1 MTPSATA
8 DGARDLGAVE
18 RIYRSWGH
26 HPRLYA
32 AQDLVTFLG
41 RHRTIRR
48 RAVEAMGVGRGARV
62 LEVACGTG
70 RNFSYVED
78 AIGPEGTLVG
88 LDYSQ
93 EVLDAAR
100 GAVARHRWSNIR
112 LVHGD
117 AAELDVGSEPF
128 DGVLCVLGF
137 SAMPGHFAALQRCQA
152 VLRPDGRLSV
162 CDARL
167 FSGRLSKLNL
177 LIRSIYVPATGWN
190 PDRDVVRDMERVFGN
205 VTAESFNA
213 GTFFVAWAEK
223 REGTT

>member
-93 EVLDAAR
+93 EMLDAAR

-137 SAMPGHFAALQRCQA
+137 SAMPGHLAALQRA
-152 VLRPDGRLSV
+152 GLRRIMQWLDPIPFHIWG
-162 CDARL
+162 AH
-167 FSGRLSKLNL
+167 
-177 LIRSIYVPATGWN
+177 I
-190 PDRDVVRDMERVFGN
+190 DRDTVANVKRAGFVDVLEADLSLDVVKRIEGRTPDQASGDERGPRSSGS
-205 VTAESFNA
+205 AS
-213 GTFFVAWAEK
+213 
-223 REGTT
+223 